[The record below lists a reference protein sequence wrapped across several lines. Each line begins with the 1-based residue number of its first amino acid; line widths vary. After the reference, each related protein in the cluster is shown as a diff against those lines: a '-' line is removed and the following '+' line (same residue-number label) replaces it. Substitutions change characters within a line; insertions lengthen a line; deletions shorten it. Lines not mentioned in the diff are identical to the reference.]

1 MKKIL
6 FAIAIALVVTIVSSC
21 RKYEEGP
28 MISFRSRTSRVANDW
43 TVKSVYVNAEE
54 DAANAAVGKLFT
66 FTKEGRFTINND
78 STGKWRF
85 LENAEIIY
93 LKFDDKVTTKEY
105 TISKLKEK
113 ELWMYYYDS
122 TAHKIELRM
131 E

>member
-6 FAIAIALVVTIVSSC
+6 FAVAISLVVTIVSSC

-54 DAANAAVGKLFT
+54 DASHEAVGKLFT

>member
-6 FAIAIALVVTIVSSC
+6 FVIASTLVLALVSSC

-54 DAANAAVGKLFT
+54 DAGNAAIGKLFT
-66 FTKEGRFTINND
+66 FTKAGQFTINND

-85 LENAEIIY
+85 LENDAIIY
-93 LKFDDKVTTKEY
+93 LKFDDKVTTMKY